1 LLGFASRLLVSL
13 LGWAEVYCL
22 ESFADVEDLGLRIV
36 FVQVFRRIVQ
46 WLKTGFFRFKRRF

>member
-1 LLGFASRLLVSL
+1 M
-13 LGWAEVYCL
+13 GWAEVYCL